1 MTNFDL
7 NGYIWRIKYVEPYSD
22 VLIDRTGRITVA
34 TTDPATS
41 TVYISTGLEHDFRR
55 RVIAHEIS
63 HCVLLSYGFVD
74 MIHKYVYP
82 EYWVEAEEAICNYI
96 ADYSLKIMS
105 ITYKAMNGEVWLSIP
120 KTKTA

>member
-1 MTNFDL
+1 MQNFDL
-7 NGYIWRIKYVEPYSD
+7 NGYIWKIKYVEPYSD
-22 VLIDRTGRITVA
+22 VLIDRTGRMTVA
-34 TTDPATS
+34 TTDPETS
-41 TVYISTGLEHDFRR
+41 TVYISTGLERDFRR

-74 MIHKYVYP
+74 LIHKYVYP
-82 EYWVEAEEAICNYI
+82 DYWVEAEEAICNYI
-96 ADYSLKIMS
+96 ADYGLKIMS